1 MLQKDV
7 LQQRWNELGEQ
18 FAHRTDRLGMPID
31 EPIMETVL
39 ALNALNIPTTMS
51 CGGHIVEGERFSTPW
66 VDIEEQ
72 SSKYLELLNIAQQKS
87 QEAEKLQEESAHL
100 QQDVS
105 GKEQAQMLKELRNSK
120 YREMHNLHY
129 QARLLQCP
137 VRHKLIQYL
146 EQFYRDRVTSFDCK
160 LMLSSRVSGRTRLSI
175 QGGEDFYLDAPLEI
189 QQQKLA
195 EYRDEMGAFTAFL
208 KAAYFSLS

>member
-7 LQQRWNELGEQ
+7 LQQRWNELGEL
-18 FAHRTDRLGMPID
+18 FAHKTDGLGMPID

-39 ALNALNIPTTMS
+39 ALNALDIPTTMS
-51 CGGHIVEGERFSTPW
+51 CGGHIVEGERFAIPW
-66 VDIEEQ
+66 VDVEVQ
-72 SSKYLELLNIAQQKS
+72 SSEHLELLKTAQQKF

-100 QQDVS
+100 QKDPS
-105 GKEQAQMLKELRNSK
+105 AKEQAQILKELRNSK
-120 YREMHNLHY
+120 YVEMHKLRY

-146 EQFYRDRVTSFDCK
+146 EQFYRDRVTSFDCR
-160 LMLSSRVSGRTRLSI
+160 LILSGRVSGRTRLSI

-195 EYRDEMGAFTAFL
+195 EYREEMGAFTAFL
-208 KAAYFSLS
+208 KAAYFSAS